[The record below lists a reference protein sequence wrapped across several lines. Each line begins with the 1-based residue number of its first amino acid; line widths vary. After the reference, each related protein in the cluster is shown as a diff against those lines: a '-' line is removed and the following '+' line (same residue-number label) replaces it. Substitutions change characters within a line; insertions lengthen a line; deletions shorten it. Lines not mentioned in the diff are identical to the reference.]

1 MEMLRTIDTAGFA
14 APDRLPMWHELAGQF
29 IAPLKIEVPDR
40 DAFQARLHLASLR
53 DIELVSPCSSPARI
67 ANGAGWD
74 VGVLNLQ
81 LQLRGT
87 CTNLTAGVSS
97 KLEEGDFVLFD
108 PAQPLELSFTQ
119 PTQSVVLRLP
129 LAYVDARL
137 PRMRSMVGVPV
148 RGNSGAGALFS
159 NFMRTAWRQL
169 EAGELDWGEELSD
182 VLWPLLEFAY
192 GPARG
197 ALVPNGKRDDHRHT
211 LFRLI
216 DDQLCEPR
224 LDTALLA
231 ARMGVST
238 RYVQLLFAESGTTPR
253 AYIQRLRLERAAA
266 ALARADQGVSITEIA
281 FGLGFNDLSAFCR
294 AFQRRFGASPSGYR
308 RMGRVN

>member
-1 MEMLRTIDTAGFA
+1 MLRTIDTAPLA

-29 IAPLKIEVPDR
+29 IAPLHIEVPDR

-81 LQLRGT
+81 LQLQGS
-87 CTNLTAGVSS
+87 CTNIHGGVSS
-97 KLEEGDFVLFD
+97 RLDEGDFVLFD
-108 PAQPLELSFTQ
+108 PAQPLELSFTE
-119 PTQSVVLRLP
+119 PTQTVVLRLP
-129 LAYVDARL
+129 LAYVEARL

-148 RGNSGAGALFS
+148 RGAKGAGALFS

-182 VLWPLLEFAY
+182 VLWPLLDFAY
-192 GPARG
+192 GPSRG
-197 ALVPNGKRDDHRHT
+197 VLAEGGKREAQLRG

-216 DDQLCEPR
+216 DEHLCDPR
-224 LDTALLA
+224 LDTAYLA
-231 ARMGVST
+231 AQLGVTT
-238 RYVQLLFAESGTTPR
+238 RTVQLLFAESGTTPR

-266 ALARADQGVSITEIA
+266 ALARADAGHSITEIA
-281 FGLGFNDLSAFCR
+281 FEVGFNDLSAFCR
-294 AFQRRFGASPSGYR
+294 AFQRRFGASPSAYR
-308 RMGRVN
+308 RQGRIN